1 MALNRNMLTAYPLQ
15 MSGILRS
22 LALGLTLIG
31 ATSALLLFSDLR
43 SRVKPVIDLPAE
55 STSTH
60 TPAKKMRIAILQHGS
75 IKNLDDGR
83 DGALAGLAE
92 QGWREGENLEIQRYN
107 AEGDMAVAQTI
118 AKAMVGGQYDLM
130 LTITTTSLQAVA
142 NANKSTKLPHIF
154 GLVTDPYAAGVG
166 INPDNHLDHPAHLAG
181 YGTMQPVELAFK
193 TARRM
198 NPALAKVGV
207 VWNAAETNSEAQVKL
222 ARKVCAELNIEL
234 LESTVENS
242 AGVGEAASALV
253 ARGVDA
259 IWAGGDVT
267 VITAMETVLSAARK
281 GRIPVFSVVPS
292 NIKRGMLFDVGADY
306 FEVGRITGEL
316 AGEFLNGRSLAT
328 VSIDNRM
335 PETFCINVQAAAGLR
350 DKWTVPDDL
359 IAKAASY
366 IDAQGVEHSKPAPKS
381 GMGVPLMSVSTVRS
395 ATGVPPVSAPA
406 RVPRLA
412 IVQQNTQ
419 PIFDAGIQGMLDGLA
434 EAGYRDGS
442 TLALRKFNP
451 LGDSNLAN
459 AIAVEVAQ
467 GGYDLILTATTPS
480 LQTVAN
486 ANRSRHTPHLFA
498 LVADPSATGVGIS
511 ATDPLAHPSH
521 LSGYG
526 TRLPVI
532 SAFRIAR
539 EINPSLKTVGVLW
552 NSSEVNSEV
561 QLRDARQVC
570 TELGIQLVEVNVDST
585 NAVSEAAAVL
595 LSRNVEAVFIPGDI
609 TVLGAV
615 NNVLQLARRAGI
627 PVFSLFPSA
636 QPKGELFNVG
646 ADYHEV
652 GRQTGLL
659 AAEVLR
665 GVPVASIP
673 VKNFVPER
681 LALNE
686 QVRSQLRDA
695 SHWNFPATLKARA
708 GLYVD
713 ASGKL
718 ENRTPPASAA
728 AASAPVA
735 PAARATA
742 PPPLLKIAFAYFSSE
757 PGSDACIRGVLD
769 GLRELGYEENKNLQ
783 IRSAHAQGEIANI
796 IPLLQNFDHSD
807 VDIIIPL
814 STPVIQTACTHV
826 KNKRVVFTYCTDPVA
841 AGVGKSLTD
850 HLPHMT
856 GIGSFPPVA
865 ETLDVI
871 RRVTPNFK
879 KLGIIY
885 NSGEANSVSVVEKLR
900 VLCREKSIELTEVTV
915 ASTGDVVQA
924 MQGLVTRQ
932 PDAVYIP
939 SDNTSFLAFDAVLNA
954 TNRAGIPLFIDDVEF
969 LSRGAVAAIGPG
981 YYHSGK
987 AAAPYIARVA
997 AGESPASIPLANFTV
1012 KIVKFNR
1019 PVAARFGITEALMNE
1034 LDPPSVRSGM
1044 GVPPM
1049 SDSGS
1054 ATGVPPV
1061 AVSPTPNTASSAP
1074 AVAALLPST
1083 PRTKT
1088 KPAAKLPARVE
1099 VIMYSETPPSEQTL
1113 DGFNKAI
1120 AQGPLLPGRDIIIRY
1135 HNAQGDM
1142 ATLSSILDSAVTGDP
1157 TIIVPLSTPTLQ
1169 VALGKAKRGS
1179 PTIVFGMVANPVAA
1193 GAGKSYTDHL
1203 PNVTGISVRAPAE
1216 RMVEML
1222 KRHFPQFKRVGT
1234 LYCPAEVN
1242 SVDVK
1247 DYFTKIAGEQG
1258 IRVDAFAVNTPTEI
1272 ADAALTL
1279 ASSSV
1284 DAIVQVSDNI
1294 SNSGFSAI
1302 TRAARAS
1309 RKPLI
1314 SMNSLTIGQ
1323 GSAIAVGHDYHDVGA
1338 ATAALVQRVLA
1349 GEDPATIPFELPP
1362 KIHFTIHTGNAR
1374 LTGLVIPPA
1383 LLKEAEKVI
1392 TE

>member
-1 MALNRNMLTAYPLQ
+1 M
-15 MSGILRS
+15 
-22 LALGLTLIG
+22 
-31 ATSALLLFSDLR
+31 
-43 SRVKPVIDLPAE
+43 
-55 STSTH
+55 
-60 TPAKKMRIAILQHGS
+60 MRIAILQHSS

-92 QGWREGENLEIQRYN
+92 QGWREGENLEIKRYN

-130 LTITTTSLQAVA
+130 VTITTTSLQTLA
-142 NANKSTKLPHIF
+142 NANKSTKLPHVF

-166 INPDNHLDHPAHLAG
+166 INPDNHLDHPPHLAG

-234 LESTVENS
+234 LEATVENS

-253 ARGVDA
+253 SRGVDA
-259 IWAGGDVT
+259 IWQGGDVM
-267 VITAMETVLSAARK
+267 VITAIETVLSAARK

-335 PETFCINVQAAAGLR
+335 PETFCVNVQAAAGLR

-366 IDAQGVEHSKPAPKS
+366 IDAQGVEHSKPAAKAAA
-381 GMGVPLMSVSTVRS
+381 STYSRAATAS
-395 ATGVPPVSAPA
+395 AGATPAATPAAPA

-412 IVQQNTQ
+412 IVQHNTQ
-419 PIFDAGIQGMLDGLA
+419 PIFDAGTQGMLDGLA
-434 EAGYRDGS
+434 ESGYRDGS

-511 ATDPLAHPSH
+511 ATDPLGHPSH

-526 TRLPVI
+526 TRLPVT

-673 VKNFVPER
+673 VKNIVPER

-695 SHWNFPATLKARA
+695 AHWNFPAALKARA

-718 ENRTPPASAA
+718 ENRTPAA
-728 AASAPVA
+728 AAPSAPVS

-814 STPVIQTACTHV
+814 STPVIQTACTHI

-850 HLPHMT
+850 HLPHIT
-856 GIGSFPPVA
+856 GVGSFPPVA

-871 RRVTPNFK
+871 RRAVPNFK

-885 NSGEANSVSVVEKLR
+885 NGGEANSVSVVEKLR

-915 ASTGDVVQA
+915 ASTGDVFQA

-997 AGESPASIPLANFTV
+997 AGESPAAIPLANFTV
-1012 KIVKFNR
+1012 KVVRFNR

-1034 LDPPSVRSGM
+1034 LDPPAAATSATPNVTPAAP
-1044 GVPPM
+1044 VPP
-1049 SDSGS
+1049 
-1054 ATGVPPV
+1054 APVP
-1061 AVSPTPNTASSAP
+1061 AAALSPT
-1074 AVAALLPST
+1074 T
-1083 PRTKT
+1083 PRSKT
-1088 KPAAKLPARVE
+1088 KPPAKLPARIE

-1157 TIIVPLSTPTLQ
+1157 AIIVPLSTPTLQ

-1203 PNVTGISVRAPAE
+1203 PHVTGISVRAPAE
-1216 RMVEML
+1216 RMVETL

-1392 TE
+1392 NE